1 MSELKRRRR
10 FANSFFADED
20 VEETI
25 TTLEEQLSDELD
37 TEDIP
42 QDDEDVEIQV
52 INEDEVD
59 DNDDEIDDEDDEV
72 DDDDV
77 SVDALMA
84 QADELL
90 ASCEASNDTTVSDD
104 AEIIAK
110 ECDELEAK
118 IASIEKEEVKK
129 ASEFAHGIED
139 EIGDEARGGDPSVS
153 EVVKND
159 VECSSYKEVFPTN
172 SQYVANITKRL
183 DRVATILEKRGMKR
197 LAFRVDQLSD
207 KLESSIK

>member
-42 QDDEDVEIQV
+42 QDDQDVEIQV

-59 DNDDEIDDEDDEV
+59 DDEV
-72 DDDDV
+72 DDDDVDDDDDDV

-90 ASCEASNDTTVSDD
+90 ASCEANNDTTVSDD
-104 AEIIAK
+104 AEIISK
-110 ECDELEAK
+110 ECAELEAK
-118 IASIEKEEVKK
+118 IASIEKEEEKK
-129 ASEFAHGIED
+129 ASEVARGIED

-153 EVVKND
+153 EIVKND

-172 SQYVANITKRL
+172 SKYVANITKRL

>member
-20 VEETI
+20 IEETI

-42 QDDEDVEIQV
+42 QDDQDVEIQV
-52 INEDEVD
+52 INDDEVD
-59 DNDDEIDDEDDEV
+59 NDDVDEV
-72 DDDDV
+72 DDDDDDD

-90 ASCEASNDTTVSDD
+90 ASCEANNDTTVSDD
-104 AEIIAK
+104 AEIISK
-110 ECDELEAK
+110 ECAELEAK

-129 ASEFAHGIED
+129 ASESAHGIED
-139 EIGDEARGGDPSVS
+139 EIGDESRGGDPSVS
-153 EVVKND
+153 EIVKND

-172 SQYVANITKRL
+172 SKYVANITKRL